1 MSNEPEPEPG
11 RDALRYEAS
20 RVSWAVADT
29 VAMPP
34 ATLARTATYMTVFL
48 IVSTVVFAQC
58 TSIWMTVEGVG
69 AIRTSAKAIPVRTEA
84 GGRIAVLSVKD
95 GQVVKKGQV
104 LVELE
109 DQVGAETLDNARG
122 LIKRLDALVKDDQSN
137 AAMTEAGAIAQ
148 ELMQLDIP
156 SMVRERSSLAEA
168 ANGLSQSLRGVQDVP
183 ELSAADAA
191 ERAEAQA
198 KIARIRRQGLASELT
213 NELSDLQRTATRL
226 AVSMSSRR
234 DQAHQQLT
242 SARSGLAVQIRSFEQ
257 ALALH
262 IRSQRVLAP
271 SDGIANK
278 LAVSGPAELVPAGQ
292 TLLEIIPDGGS
303 LTAEVVIANR
313 DIAQLKVGMP
323 VELRI
328 DALPHHDYGTLPAHI
343 AEIPPDATAG
353 QQGGSPTYL
362 VRLSLD
368 RTTLDAGQG
377 PRPVSLGMTL
387 QAEVQIRRRTLLR
400 LALNE
405 ILQLKDK
412 I

>member
-1 MSNEPEPEPG
+1 MSNEPEPG
-11 RDALRYEAS
+11 RDALRYEPS

-29 VAMPP
+29 VATPP
-34 ATLARTATYMTVFL
+34 ATLARTAAYMTVFL

-58 TSIWMTVEGVG
+58 TSIWMTVEGIG

-84 GGRIAVLSVKD
+84 GGRIAVLAVKD
-95 GQVVKKGQV
+95 GQAVKKGQV

-109 DQVGAETLDNARG
+109 DQVRAETLQNARG
-122 LIKRLDALVKDDQSN
+122 LIKRLDALVKDDQSD

-168 ANGLSQSLRGVQDVP
+168 ANGLYQAVRSVHDVP

-191 ERAEAQA
+191 ERGEAYA
-198 KIARIRRQGLASELT
+198 KIARIRKQGLAHDLA
-213 NELSDLQRTATRL
+213 NELSDLQRTAARL
-226 AVSMSSRR
+226 AVSISSRR
-234 DQAHQQLT
+234 DQASQQLT
-242 SARSGLAVQIRSFEQ
+242 SARSGLAVQTRSFEQ
-257 ALALH
+257 ALELH

-292 TLLEIIPDGGS
+292 TLLEIIPDGGN

-328 DALPHHDYGTLPAHI
+328 DALPHHDYGTLPARI
-343 AEIPPDATAG
+343 TEIPPDATAG
-353 QQGGSPTYL
+353 QQGGPPTYL
-362 VRLSLD
+362 VRLALD

-405 ILQLKDK
+405 ILQLKDR

>member
-1 MSNEPEPEPG
+1 MSNEPEPG

-29 VAMPP
+29 VATPP
-34 ATLARTATYMTVFL
+34 ATLARTAIYMTVFL
-48 IVSTVVFAQC
+48 IAGTVVFAQC
-58 TSIWMTVEGVG
+58 TSIWMTVEGGG

-109 DQVGAETLDNARG
+109 DQVGAETLDSARR

-137 AAMTEAGAIAQ
+137 AAMAEAEAIAP

-156 SMVRERSSLAEA
+156 SLVRERSSLAEA
-168 ANGLSQSLRGVQDVP
+168 TNRLSQALRSVQDEP
-183 ELSAADAA
+183 KLSAADVA
-191 ERAEAQA
+191 ERENAEV
-198 KIARIRRQGLASELT
+198 KIDNIQKKGLASQLAK
-213 NELSDLQRTATRL
+213 ELSDQQRTVTRL
-226 AVSMSSRR
+226 SVSISGRQ
-234 DQAHQQLT
+234 DQAQQQLT

-257 ALALH
+257 ALELH

-328 DALPHHDYGTLPAHI
+328 AALPHHDYGTLPAHI
-343 AEIPPDATAG
+343 AEIPPDASAG
-353 QQGGSPTYL
+353 QQDGAPTYL
-362 VRLSLD
+362 IRLSLD

-387 QAEVQIRRRTLLR
+387 EAEVQIRRRTLLR

>member
-1 MSNEPEPEPG
+1 MSNEPEPG
-11 RDALRYEAS
+11 RDALLYEPS

-29 VAMPP
+29 VSMPP
-34 ATLARTATYMTVFL
+34 STLARTSIYMVVLL
-48 IVSTVVFAQC
+48 IAGTVVFAQL
-58 TSIWMTVEGVG
+58 TSIWITVEGSG
-69 AIRTSAKAIPVRTEA
+69 AVRTSTKVIPVRTEVA
-84 GGRIAVLSVKD
+84 GRIATLSVKE
-95 GQVVKKGQV
+95 GQAVKKGDV

-109 DQVGAETLDNARG
+109 DQVDKDTLERARS
-122 LIKRLDALVKDDQSN
+122 LIKRLDALVKGNEST
-137 AAMTEAGAIAQ
+137 AVMTEAGVIAQ
-148 ELMQLDIP
+148 ETMRLNIP

-168 ANGLSQSLRGVQDVP
+168 ANALYQGLRGVRDVP
-183 ELSAADAA
+183 ELSAADHA

-198 KIARIRRQGLASELT
+198 KIAKIKKQGLS
-213 NELSDLQRTATRL
+213 NELSNELADLQRTVARTG
-226 AVSMSSRR
+226 VSMSSRR
-234 DQAHQQLT
+234 DQAVQQLT
-242 SARSGLAVQIRSFEQ
+242 SARSGLEVQVRSFEQ
-257 ALALH
+257 ALELH
-262 IRSQRVLAP
+262 MRSQRVLAP
-271 SDGIANK
+271 SNGIANK
-278 LAVSGPAELVPAGQ
+278 VAVSGPSELVPAGQ
-292 TLLEIIPDGGS
+292 TLLEIIPEGGS

-343 AEIPPDATAG
+343 AEIPPDATSN
-353 QQGGSPTYL
+353 QQGGPPTYL

-377 PRPVSLGMTL
+377 PRPIVLGMTL

>member
-1 MSNEPEPEPG
+1 MSNEPEPG
-11 RDALRYEAS
+11 RDALLYEPS

-34 ATLARTATYMTVFL
+34 STLARTAVYMIVVL
-48 IVSTVVFAQC
+48 IAGTVVFAQL
-58 TSIWMTVEGVG
+58 TSIWITVEGSG
-69 AIRTSAKAIPVRTEA
+69 AIRTSTKVIPVRTEVA
-84 GGRIAVLSVKD
+84 GRIATLSVKE
-95 GQVVKKGQV
+95 GQAVKKGDV

-109 DQVGAETLDNARG
+109 DQVDKDTLERARG
-122 LIKRLDALVKDDQSN
+122 LIKRLDALVKGNESN
-137 AAMTEAGAIAQ
+137 AATTEAGLIAQ
-148 ELMQLDIP
+148 ETMRLNIP

-168 ANGLSQSLRGVQDVP
+168 ANAVYQALRGVHDVP
-183 ELSAADAA
+183 ELSAADHA

-198 KIARIRRQGLASELT
+198 KIAKIKKQGLS
-213 NELSDLQRTATRL
+213 NELSNELADLQRTVARTG
-226 AVSMSSRR
+226 VSMSSRR
-234 DQAHQQLT
+234 DQAIQQLT
-242 SARSGLAVQIRSFEQ
+242 SARSGLEVQIRSFEQ
-257 ALALH
+257 ALELH
-262 IRSQRVLAP
+262 MRSQRVLAP
-271 SDGIANK
+271 SNGIANK
-278 LAVSGPAELVPAGQ
+278 VAVSGPSELVPAGQ
-292 TLLEIIPDGGS
+292 TLLEIIPEGGS

-343 AEIPPDATAG
+343 AEIPPDATSN
-353 QQGGSPTYL
+353 QQGGPPTYL
-362 VRLSLD
+362 VKLSLD

-377 PRPVSLGMTL
+377 PRPIVLGMTL